1 MFSKQYASDY
11 PEVEALVNVL
21 KKGFKIEEVAI
32 EMNTRMGGRS
42 SIDWLRSIY
51 YALKV
56 TMIVFLALLR
66 K

>member
-32 EMNTRMGGRS
+32 EMKTRMGGRS

-51 YALKV
+51 YAFKV